1 MTNSPPPDPRSSQT
15 NALGFDEFIAIFV
28 AFTTIGAILFW
39 SLSQRNQGFQLT
51 GILSPSPESTAP
63 TVTQS
68 PQATASPSPAPVLPL
83 FPTVVPTESPE
94 VLTPVPNRTPTVPP
108 RIAVIPFSTTP
119 TPTPTP
125 SSAPPQSTPG
135 EPINFLDVP
144 EDYWA
149 RPFIDALSARG
160 IVSGFAGDYF
170 RPDRPVTRAEFA
182 ALLQDAFDQSPGQ
195 STAVFKDISSDFWA
209 VKAIDRATTTGFL
222 KGYPGN
228 VFQPQQQIPRA
239 QILVALASGLNLA
252 TKSPPSQ
259 TLQIYQDVAQIPN
272 YATEKIAAA
281 TEAGL
286 VVNYPNPQ
294 LLNPTRP
301 ATRAE
306 VAAIIHQALL
316 RAGKVEPIQSEY
328 NVRPTP

>member
-15 NALGFDEFIAIFV
+15 TAPGFDEFIAIFV

-39 SLSQRNQGFQLT
+39 SLSQRNQGFQLPS
-51 GILSPSPESTAP
+51 LLSASPSPTAP
-63 TVTQS
+63 TVTRS
-68 PQATASPSPAPVLPL
+68 PQATASPSPAPVSPL

-94 VLTPVPNRTPTVPP
+94 LLTPVPDRTPTQERV
-108 RIAVIPFSTTP
+108 AVIPFSTTP
-119 TPTPTP
+119 KPTPR
-125 SSAPPQSTPG
+125 SAPPTSTPG
-135 EPINFLDVP
+135 QPINFVDVP
-144 EDYWA
+144 EGYWA

-160 IVSGFAGDYF
+160 IVSGFVGDYF

-195 STAVFKDISSDFWA
+195 STTEFNDISSDFWA
-209 VKAIDRATTTGFL
+209 VKAIDRATQAGFL

-228 VFQPQQQIPRA
+228 VFQPQQEIPRA
-239 QILVALASGLNLA
+239 QILVALATGLNLA

-259 TLQIYQDVAQIPN
+259 TLQIYQDAAQIPN
-272 YATEKIAAA
+272 YATEKTAAA

-294 LLNPTRP
+294 LLNPNRP

-328 NVRPTP
+328 NVRLNP

>member
-83 FPTVVPTESPE
+83 FPTVVPTELPE
-94 VLTPVPNRTPTVPP
+94 MLTPVPNRTPIPP

-125 SSAPPQSTPG
+125 SSAPRTSTPG

-144 EDYWA
+144 TDYWA
-149 RPFIDALSARG
+149 RPFIDDLSARG

-195 STAVFKDISSDFWA
+195 STAGFKDISSDFWA

-228 VFQPQQQIPRA
+228 VFQPQQQIPKA

-286 VVNYPNPQ
+286 VINYPNPQ
-294 LLNPTRP
+294 LLNPDRP

-306 VAAIIHQALL
+306 VTAIIYQALV

>member
-39 SLSQRNQGFQLT
+39 SFSQRNQGFQPT
-51 GILSPSPESTAP
+51 GILSPSSSP
-63 TVTQS
+63 TDPTGTRS
-68 PQATASPSPAPVLPL
+68 PQVTASPSPGSVSPL

-94 VLTPVPNRTPTVPP
+94 VLTLVPNRTPTQP

-125 SSAPPQSTPG
+125 SSAPPTSTPG
-135 EPINFLDVP
+135 QPINFLDVP

-149 RPFIDALSARG
+149 RPFIQALSARG

-195 STAVFKDISSDFWA
+195 GTTGFKDISSNFWA

-259 TLQIYQDVAQIPN
+259 TLQIYQDAAQIPN

-294 LLNPTRP
+294 LLNPGRP

-306 VAAIIHQALL
+306 VAAIIHQALV

-328 NVRPTP
+328 NVRLNP